1 MFLGGLTTL
10 GFDSNSSNSAQESS
24 PNQESNDS
32 INDFS
37 ASEPSTSK
45 KWAQSIAFHVG
56 FRRGI

>member
-10 GFDSNSSNSAQESS
+10 GFDSNSSNRAQESS

-32 INDFS
+32 IDDFS
-37 ASEPSTSK
+37 ANELSTSK
-45 KWAQSIAFHVG
+45 KLAQNIAFHVG